1 MQIVLRLLHIIIKM
15 IHFYK
20 NTSLTKEKKNQCGFS
35 NVRILF
41 FLNLKANKNNQQE
54 RCQLN
59 HSAVMHNM
67 KVLSMFLP
75 FM

>member
-1 MQIVLRLLHIIIKM
+1 MRLLKC
-15 IHFYK
+15 
-20 NTSLTKEKKNQCGFS
+20 ED
-35 NVRILF
+35 F
-41 FLNLKANKNNQQE
+41 FFFFKLKANKNNQQE

-67 KVLSMFLP
+67 KVLSMVLP